1 MIHLTDLTP
10 QPATPDITP
19 LLDVVFILLIFFVVS
34 SVFAA
39 QGMEIDLPEA
49 AASHSI
55 SGRIHTIQIK
65 LDNTVL
71 FDNTVI
77 TIRELSF
84 KLTAI
89 KEVAGN
95 DSNGKIILECSPDAK
110 VGGFIQIADTVR
122 SAEFDGL
129 VIATNHPAAHGMP

>member
-1 MIHLTDLTP
+1 MIHLTDFTP
-10 QPATPDITP
+10 QPAKPDITP

-39 QGMEIDLPEA
+39 QGIEIDLPEA
-49 AASHSI
+49 ASSHSI
-55 SGRIHTIQIK
+55 SGRVHTIQIK
-65 LDNTVL
+65 PDNTVL

-89 KEVAGN
+89 KEAAGN
-95 DSNGKIILECSPDAK
+95 DSNGKIILECSPDAR
-110 VGGFIQIADTVR
+110 VGTFIQTADTVR
-122 SAEFDGL
+122 SAGFDDL
-129 VIATNHPAAHGMP
+129 VIAANHPTGYGMP